1 MESKFS
7 EKGSLHLACCS
18 GVTTLQV
25 SHNAVLSMCT
35 RIMFVL
41 SGFDPSGHSMS
52 AKSKQVKYVVS
63 DEEDFEMESAKS
75 SSDSGEEF
83 SISAPK
89 KAAIVCCA
97 LLASSSHSQNV

>member
-7 EKGSLHLACCS
+7 EKGYSHLACCS

-52 AKSKQVKYVVS
+52 AKSKHVVS

-75 SSDSGEEF
+75 SYDSGEEF